1 MSRIIAI
8 ANQKGGV
15 AKTTTCVNLG
25 AALAEMN
32 RRVLVVDMDPQGHAT
47 MAAGIDKDADVPNG
61 CAVLL
66 EEVPIQAAI
75 VSTEAGLDVLP
86 GNSDLT
92 AAEIKLMD
100 GLAREHRLG
109 NALKTVSA
117 DYDYILIDCPPSLS
131 LLTINALTAA
141 DSVLIPMQCEFF
153 ALDGL
158 SKLMKTI
165 EAIKAHT
172 NPRLEIEGLL
182 RTMYDGRN
190 NLGQDVSAQL
200 AAHFGDKVYRTI
212 IPRNVRLAE
221 APSHGLPITA
231 YDRDSR
237 GAIAYLG
244 LAGEVLKRERASLA
258 EADTT
263 AVAAHG

>member
-1 MSRIIAI
+1 MSRSIAV

-15 AKTTTCVNLG
+15 AKTTTCVNLA
-25 AALAEMN
+25 AALVEMN

-47 MAAGIDKDADVPNG
+47 MAAGIDKDADAPNG
-61 CAVLL
+61 CDVLL
-66 EEVPIQAAI
+66 EESPIADAI
-75 VSTEAGLDVLP
+75 VRTKAGIDVLP

-100 GLAREHRLG
+100 GLAREHRLAS
-109 NALKTVSA
+109 ALATVRGQ
-117 DYDYILIDCPPSLS
+117 YDYVQIDCPPSLS

-158 SKLMKTI
+158 SKLMQT
-165 EAIKAHT
+165 IKAIQSHT
-172 NPRLEIEGLL
+172 NPKLEIEGLL

-200 AAHFGDKVYRTI
+200 SEHFGEKLYRTI

-221 APSHGLPITA
+221 APSHGLPITL

-244 LAGEVLKRERASLA
+244 LAGEVLRRERSGR
-258 EADTT
+258 EGTVE
-263 AVAAHG
+263 VAAHG

>member
-15 AKTTTCVNLG
+15 AKTTTCVNLA
-25 AALAEMN
+25 AALAEMS

-47 MAAGIDKDADVPNG
+47 MAAGVDKDADAPNG

-66 EEVPIQAAI
+66 EETPINEAI
-75 VSTEAGLDVLP
+75 VTAPAGIDGLP
-86 GNSDLT
+86 GNGDLT
-92 AAEIKLMD
+92 AAEVKLVD
-100 GLAREHRLG
+100 ALAREHRLS
-109 NALKTVSA
+109 NALNSVRDA
-117 DYDYILIDCPPSLS
+117 YDYILIDCPPSLS

-158 SKLMKTI
+158 SKLMQTI
-165 EAIKAHT
+165 NAIKAHT
-172 NPRLEIEGLL
+172 NPKLEIEGLL

-200 AAHFGDKVYRTI
+200 SEHFGDKLYRTI

-221 APSHGLPITA
+221 APSHGLPITL

-244 LAGEVLKRERASLA
+244 LAGEVLRRERANHHI
-258 EADTT
+258 EPPGG
-263 AVAAHG
+263 AVHG

>member
-1 MSRIIAI
+1 APPRGHDSRYMSRIIAV

-32 RRVLVVDMDPQGHAT
+32 RRVLVIDMDPQGHAT
-47 MAAGIDKDADVPNG
+47 MAAGIDKDADAPNG

-66 EEVPIQAAI
+66 EEVAIADAI
-75 VSTEAGLDVLP
+75 VSTPSGLDVLP

-109 NALKTVSA
+109 NALKTVR
-117 DYDYILIDCPPSLS
+117 DRYDYILIDCPPSLS

-153 ALDGL
+153 AL
-158 SKLMKTI
+158 
-165 EAIKAHT
+165 
-172 NPRLEIEGLL
+172 
-182 RTMYDGRN
+182 
-190 NLGQDVSAQL
+190 
-200 AAHFGDKVYRTI
+200 
-212 IPRNVRLAE
+212 
-221 APSHGLPITA
+221 
-231 YDRDSR
+231 
-237 GAIAYLG
+237 
-244 LAGEVLKRERASLA
+244 
-258 EADTT
+258 
-263 AVAAHG
+263 